1 MPVGLWSFVAL
12 NVGAFFSAGDEGVQV
27 LIHLDDFTGP
37 VLSGDTSRREL
48 AERLERISRGASQND
63 TLKLQLLSTPG
74 MAERLLQ
81 LLTLESASPTAR
93 NHAAKVIEYI
103 GSHPD
108 GARQMVERG
117 MHETVL
123 RLVRA
128 EGASLYVRK
137 ALATLTCHLA
147 TAPANVPIL
156 ARAGA
161 VSALHDEQE
170 SNPKL
175 RRQKVQVALRRL
187 CASLTE
193 EEEHAAL
200 LASLPQRE
208 RELIARYAAEETAAA
223 AEPLHAVR
231 ATLLE
236 SGALLYLHTAAGGAA
251 WGLFESLRGGQ
262 SMKLLVQ
269 NVARTSLVT
278 CFVPILMVGGVV
290 TTYNRMNKQTDT
302 VDEKFYLFFGL
313 CMAMYPARFLLTWVE
328 NFAPLWL
335 GGHIVGFGSFFVW
348 TLYTESDILKS
359 DHNLLDKSDSET
371 LTGQKSK

>member
-1 MPVGLWSFVAL
+1 MLRFRSTPLARAALGRLSACAPLRRLPRPRLLTSTASPPAEPPLTLLQHLQQVGLWSFVAL

-37 VLSGDTSRREL
+37 VLSGDTSKREL
-48 AERLERISRGASQND
+48 TERLERISRGASQND

-108 GARQMVERG
+108 GARQMVDKG

-123 RLVRA
+123 RLVRT

-147 TAPANVPIL
+147 AAPANVPIL

-170 SNPKL
+170 SHPNPDANPK
-175 RRQKVQVALRRL
+175 RL
-187 CASLTE
+187 
-193 EEEHAAL
+193 
-200 LASLPQRE
+200 PR
-208 RELIARYAAEETAAA
+208 
-223 AEPLHAVR
+223 
-231 ATLLE
+231 
-236 SGALLYLHTAAGGAA
+236 
-251 WGLFESLRGGQ
+251 
-262 SMKLLVQ
+262 
-269 NVARTSLVT
+269 
-278 CFVPILMVGGVV
+278 
-290 TTYNRMNKQTDT
+290 
-302 VDEKFYLFFGL
+302 
-313 CMAMYPARFLLTWVE
+313 
-328 NFAPLWL
+328 
-335 GGHIVGFGSFFVW
+335 
-348 TLYTESDILKS
+348 
-359 DHNLLDKSDSET
+359 
-371 LTGQKSK
+371 

>member
-1 MPVGLWSFVAL
+1 MLRCRTTPLARAALGRLSACAPLRRLPRPRLLTSTASPPAEPPLTLLQHLQQVGLWSFVAL

-37 VLSGDTSRREL
+37 VLSGDTSKREL
-48 AERLERISRGASQND
+48 TERLERISRGASQND

-108 GARQMVERG
+108 GARQMVDKG

-123 RLVRA
+123 RLVRT

-147 TAPANVPIL
+147 AAPANVPIL

-170 SNPKL
+170 SHPDPDAHPNAHPHASANAHPNPS
-175 RRQKVQVALRRL
+175 AHPN
-187 CASLTE
+187 AN
-193 EEEHAAL
+193 
-200 LASLPQRE
+200 P
-208 RELIARYAAEETAAA
+208 EL
-223 AEPLHAVR
+223 
-231 ATLLE
+231 
-236 SGALLYLHTAAGGAA
+236 
-251 WGLFESLRGGQ
+251 
-262 SMKLLVQ
+262 
-269 NVARTSLVT
+269 
-278 CFVPILMVGGVV
+278 
-290 TTYNRMNKQTDT
+290 
-302 VDEKFYLFFGL
+302 
-313 CMAMYPARFLLTWVE
+313 
-328 NFAPLWL
+328 
-335 GGHIVGFGSFFVW
+335 
-348 TLYTESDILKS
+348 
-359 DHNLLDKSDSET
+359 
-371 LTGQKSK
+371 